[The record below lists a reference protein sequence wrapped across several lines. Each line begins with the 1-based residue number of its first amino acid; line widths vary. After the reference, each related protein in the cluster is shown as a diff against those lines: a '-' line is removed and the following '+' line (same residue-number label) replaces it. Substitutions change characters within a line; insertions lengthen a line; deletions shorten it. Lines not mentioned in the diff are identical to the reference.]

1 MQLFLKSLFWHE
13 PYFSVK
19 SLLLRLN
26 PVCVSSFFLFTWLG
40 NHLYKVYPRV
50 ELSLPSAEQQDLVSG
65 STPVRWMRH
74 VAQGHDAVPQLKG
87 FRRKAFFSN
96 FLCSLFGD
104 LPVQFNNRK
113 YEDIEIRGHSYMN
126 VFKMTRKT
134 FSGRNGIVRANDVS
148 EPWLLHWI

>member
-1 MQLFLKSLFWHE
+1 M
-13 PYFSVK
+13 
-19 SLLLRLN
+19 
-26 PVCVSSFFLFTWLG
+26 
-40 NHLYKVYPRV
+40 
-50 ELSLPSAEQQDLVSG
+50 
-65 STPVRWMRH
+65 RWMRH

-134 FSGRNGIVRANDVS
+134 FSGRNGIVTANDVS
-148 EPWLLHWI
+148 EP